1 MSISTAKLRKRKA
14 EEKKQ
19 MRKYPQEFK
28 LDAVKLAKEIG
39 CTKAA
44 KELGIP
50 IATLETWLK
59 KSKKGELCGAGTP
72 PATAITLAEEVKRL
86 KQEVK
91 ELRRTNEILR
101 GATAFFAASQ
111 KK

>member
-1 MSISTAKLRKRKA
+1 
-14 EEKKQ
+14 
-19 MRKYPQEFK
+19 MRSYNPEFK
-28 LDAVKLAKEIG
+28 VDAVKLAEEIG

-50 IATLETWLK
+50 NATLETWLK
-59 KSKKGELCGAGTP
+59 KSKKGELIGSGTP
-72 PATAITLAEEVKRL
+72 PQTAITLAQEVKRL
-86 KQEVK
+86 KQENK

-101 GATAFFAASQ
+101 DATVFFAASQ

>member
-1 MSISTAKLRKRKA
+1 
-14 EEKKQ
+14 
-19 MRKYPQEFK
+19 MRSYSAEFK
-28 LDAVKLAKEIG
+28 VEAVKLSKEVG
-39 CTKAA
+39 VTKAA

-50 IATLETWLK
+50 NATLETWLK
-59 KSKKGELCGAGTP
+59 KSKKGELVGVGTP
-72 PATAITLAEEVKRL
+72 PQTAISLAEENKRL

-101 GATAFFAASQ
+101 DAAAFFATSQ